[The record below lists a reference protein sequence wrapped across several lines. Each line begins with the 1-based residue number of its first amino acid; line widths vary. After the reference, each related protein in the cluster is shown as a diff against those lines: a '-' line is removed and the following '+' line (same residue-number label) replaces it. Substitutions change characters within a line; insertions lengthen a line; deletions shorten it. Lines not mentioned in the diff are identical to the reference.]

1 MTRRQR
7 SRQSFRRPRP
17 SVEPRACVLLV
28 CEGFKTEP
36 LYFRSLQR
44 QLKLLPVEIEI
55 VGQGAA
61 PITVVQRAVEMR
73 NTREHEVRRGRK
85 DFDYDHVWRVI
96 DVEQPHNNP
105 SLLPALDQARDNKIN
120 VALSNPCFEYWFI
133 LHFADCSAP
142 LVNQKGVLRELKK
155 YIPNYSKDQDVFE
168 KVWTSVGDAIRRAKE
183 RKDSHVRAGTERHH
197 RDPSTEVD
205 EVVELLRR
213 TTVMPQPQ
221 VT

>member
-7 SRQSFRRPRP
+7 SRESFRRRP
-17 SVEPRACVLLV
+17 ASVEPRACVLLV
-28 CEGFKTEP
+28 CEGSKTEP
-36 LYFRSLQR
+36 QYFRALQR
-44 QLKLLPVEIEI
+44 ELKLLPVEIEI

-61 PITVVQRAVEMR
+61 PKTVVERAVEMR
-73 NTREHEVRRGRK
+73 DTRRHEVRRGWK
-85 DFDYDHVWRVI
+85 DFDYDYVWCVI
-96 DVEQPHNNP
+96 DVEQPHENP

-133 LHFADCSAP
+133 LHFADCGRQ
-142 LVNQKGVLRELKK
+142 LIDQDGVLHELKK
-155 YIPNYSKDQDVFE
+155 YIQDYSKDQDVFE
-168 KVWTSVGDAIRRAKE
+168 RLWPSVDDAIRRAKK